1 MRRDEVLSLYRRHVN
16 RSLAALADLMGS
28 PLEVSSA
35 GAWVYDEHGTGYL
48 DCGGYAVFLL
58 GHRHPRVVAAVRRQL
73 DTHPLATRLLPS
85 PPLADAAATLAGVA
99 PPGLDHVFLTNSGA
113 EATELALKLARLA
126 GCTRVVA
133 ALGGFHG
140 KTMGALSVT
149 GRAQYR
155 EPFAPLLPDVE
166 FVPFGDAAALEQAL
180 ASDGRRTAVVLEPVQ
195 GEAGVVIPPPGYLR
209 AVRASCTAH
218 GALLVADEVQ
228 TGLGRL
234 GRWWGVDAEQVRPDV
249 VLAGKVLSGGV
260 VPVGAVL
267 ATGEVF
273 APLDAD
279 PLLHSSTYAG
289 NPLAAVAA
297 AETVRTIA
305 EEGLVERAA
314 ELGRTLLDA
323 TREELAATCPDLVRE
338 VRGEGLLIGI
348 DCVTPDVA
356 AELMMALL
364 EHRVITSYSLNTHTV
379 LRLTPPAVLEP
390 ADVARLQ
397 EALAAAAR
405 DLARSRRPAA

>member
-209 AVRASCTAH
+209 ALRASCTAH

>member
-1 MRRDEVLSLYRRHVN
+1 MQRDEVLSLYRRHVN
-16 RSLAALADLMGS
+16 RSLAALAQLLGS

-58 GHRHPRVVAAVRRQL
+58 GHRHPRIVSAVRRQL

-113 EATELALKLARLA
+113 EATELALKLARLG

-140 KTMGALSVT
+140 KTLGALSVT
-149 GRAQYR
+149 GRVQYR
-155 EPFAPLLPDVE
+155 APFAPLLPDVE
-166 FVPFGDAAALEQAL
+166 FVPFGDVAALEAAL
-180 ASDGRRTAVVLEPVQ
+180 ATDGRRTAVLLEPVQ
-195 GEAGVVIPPPGYLR
+195 GEAGVVLPPPGYLR
-209 AVRASCTAH
+209 AVRAACTAH
-218 GALLVADEVQ
+218 GALLLVDEVQ

-305 EEGLVERAA
+305 DEGLVDRAA
-314 ELGRTLLDA
+314 ELGRTLLAA
-323 TREELAATCPDLVRE
+323 THEILAAGCPGLVRE

-348 DCVTPDVA
+348 DCVTPDLA

-364 EHRVITSYSLNTHTV
+364 QHRVITSYSLNTHTV

-390 ADVARLQ
+390 GDVARLQ
-397 EALAAAAR
+397 EALTAAAR
-405 DLARSRRPAA
+405 DLARSHRAAA